1 MTAGTLLLL
10 LAGFVVLV
18 LGGELLVRGGS
29 GLGRAFGLSP
39 LVIGLTVV
47 AFATSA
53 PELAVSIDATLSG
66 APGLAVGNVVGSN
79 ITNVLLVL
87 GLAALVLPVAVRH
100 SLVRVD
106 VPVLVGFSVLLL
118 LLCLDGRVSTLDG
131 LLLLVLL
138 LGYTAFSVV
147 AGRRQAEQDAREA
160 QDAGDVADEP
170 PPRPLRDVV
179 LVVAGLGLLVLGARW
194 LVSAATTVAEAAGV
208 SDLVIG
214 LTVVAVGTSLPEIAT
229 SVIAAL
235 RGEREMAL
243 GNVLGS
249 NVFNIGAVMG
259 TTAFLAPGGVPVD
272 PAAVRFDL
280 PVMVAVAVAL
290 LPVVFTGFT
299 VARWEA
305 ALFLAYY
312 VAYVSYLLLA
322 AGEHEALPAFST
334 VMLAFVV
341 PLTVLTLAVTASY
354 ELGVRRERL
363 RAGSAPPTAPGRT
376 DG

>member
-1 MTAGTLLLL
+1 VTAGTLLLL
-10 LAGFVVLV
+10 VAGFVVLV
-18 LGGELLVRGGS
+18 VGGELLVRGGS

-53 PELAVSIDATLSG
+53 PELAVSVDATLSG

-87 GLAALVLPVAVRH
+87 GLAALVLPVAVRR

-106 VPVLVGFSVLLL
+106 VPVLVGSSVLLL

-131 LLLLVLL
+131 LLLLALL
-138 LGYTAFSVV
+138 LGYVAFSVV
-147 AGRRQAEQDAREA
+147 AGRRQAEQDARQAQEA
-160 QDAGDVADEP
+160 GVVADEP

-179 LVVAGLGLLVLGARW
+179 LVVAGVGLLVLGARW

-229 SVIAAL
+229 SLIAAL

-290 LPVVFTGFT
+290 LPIVFTGFT
-299 VARWEA
+299 IARWEA

-312 VAYVSYLLLA
+312 AAYVSYLLLA
-322 AGEHEALPAFST
+322 AGEHEVLPAFST

-341 PLTVLTLAVTASY
+341 PLTVLTLAVTVSY

-363 RAGSAPPTAPGRT
+363 RAGSAPPTEPGRSA
-376 DG
+376 G